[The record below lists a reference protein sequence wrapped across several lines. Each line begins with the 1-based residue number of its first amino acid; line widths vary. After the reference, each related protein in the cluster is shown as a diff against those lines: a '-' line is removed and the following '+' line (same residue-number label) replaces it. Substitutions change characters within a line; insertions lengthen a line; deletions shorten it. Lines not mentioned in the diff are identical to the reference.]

1 MKGVNIMRNGF
12 TRGLIIGSLLGASV
26 SMAMNSDMMNG
37 RTGRKMRRNSM
48 DFMRKSGSL
57 ISDVIELFR

>member
-1 MKGVNIMRNGF
+1 MRNGF

-26 SMAMNSDMMNG
+26 SMAMNSDVMNG
-37 RTGRKMRRNSM
+37 KSGRKMRRNSM

-57 ISDVIELFR
+57 IGDVIELFR

>member
-1 MKGVNIMRNGF
+1 MRNGF